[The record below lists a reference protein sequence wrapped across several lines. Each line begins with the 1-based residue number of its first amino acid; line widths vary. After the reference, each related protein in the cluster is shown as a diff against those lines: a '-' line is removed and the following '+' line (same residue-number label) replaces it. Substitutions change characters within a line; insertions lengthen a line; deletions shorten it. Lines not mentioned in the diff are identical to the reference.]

1 MWLDLDLEVKLV
13 LLKGELVMAGILQ
26 EDQI

>member
-1 MWLDLDLEVKLV
+1 MWLVNDLDVKLV